1 MLHMVSNTR
10 VISESADGE
19 IQAQAA
25 FLLMQTLVEGPTTLH
40 LAGAY
45 YDRYTRQDGVLKL
58 KERQVVYDTTI
69 LANDLVYPSR
79 PVPPRQ
85 GGCASR
91 RNTANR
97 LGPRRPQGFVPRQ
110 HGGVLLPHV
119 EEIGLVRADGAVAH
133 AVRHHQRAKA
143 VLHGV
148 HHAGPHAAAGDR
160 AGDQQRLHPRCDSQA
175 ARLVPKNAEGTV
187 LRTTSSPE
195 AGASCGT
202 MALLWS
208 ASFKV
213 SMPGT

>member
-1 MLHMVSNTR
+1 MTGPWPFPHQMFAPRYMLHMVSNTR

-40 LAGAY
+40 LAGTY

-85 GGCASR
+85 EKGASR
-91 RNTANR
+91 RN
-97 LGPRRPQGFVPRQ
+97 LSPRTDRPASPAGFVPRQ

-119 EEIGLVRADGAVAH
+119 EKIGLVRADGG
-133 AVRHHQRAKA
+133 RPRSPTPP
-143 VLHGV
+143 
-148 HHAGPHAAAGDR
+148 AGESRTAWRP
-160 AGDQQRLHPRCDSQA
+160 PRWP
-175 ARLVPKNAEGTV
+175 ARS
-187 LRTTSSPE
+187 R
-195 AGASCGT
+195 
-202 MALLWS
+202 W
-208 ASFKV
+208 
-213 SMPGT
+213 